1 MILGT
6 PDNILGKA
14 RNKQGTQTLQLLSLS
29 MTDDLM
35 VSRIH
40 LESQKAME
48 PRELWSR
55 EYRQASRTVQGRTGW
70 EVHGGVGRPMAKNQH
85 RCRICTYCALC
96 SAVKSLGRGD
106 IMSNLL

>member
-1 MILGT
+1 
-6 PDNILGKA
+6 
-14 RNKQGTQTLQLLSLS
+14 

-48 PRELWSR
+48 PGELWSR
-55 EYRQASRTVQGRTGW
+55 EYRQASTTVQGRTGW
-70 EVHGGVGRPMAKNQH
+70 DVHGGVGRPVAKNQH
-85 RCRICTYCALC
+85 RCRICTYCAPW

-106 IMSNLL
+106 IMPNLT